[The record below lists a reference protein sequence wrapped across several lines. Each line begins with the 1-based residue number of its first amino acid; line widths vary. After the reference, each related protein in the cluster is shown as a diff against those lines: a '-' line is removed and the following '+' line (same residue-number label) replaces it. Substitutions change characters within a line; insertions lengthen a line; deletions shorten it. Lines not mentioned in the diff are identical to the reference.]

1 MDLRS
6 AMPGLNNANQKRLN
20 LRPQLESGE
29 SRKTGN
35 QHGEAWLNKSWLELL
50 DAHYECDVPGPAVRL
65 LRDSSAI
72 LVYHITY
79 MFFFPE
85 SL

>member
-35 QHGEAWLNKSWLELL
+35 RHGEAWLKKNCPELL
-50 DAHYECDVPGPAVRL
+50 DAHYECEIPGLAVCL
-65 LRDSSAI
+65 QDS
-72 LVYHITY
+72 LHMITTG
-79 MFFFPE
+79 MCP
-85 SL
+85 